1 MKKSDFEL
9 EKVEYNKETL
19 LGTLFVIVIYL
30 SVALPVSYNF
40 MPSAVSYFLEYLYN
54 AQAFASDSY
63 RYMTSSGSSSTR
75 DYYVMA
81 YENGLKELSNVT
93 VILLMIPGLI
103 AAALIALVPLEQMA
117 KFRHVKSVLAKHG
130 YHSTAKTLYYTITTL
145 KIRAGLL
152 LLIALLMGFHALHI
166 KYKIDI
172 RPDIGDGIFLDE
184 SMYLKEQNFTAKY
197 SMEGH
202 LMLSESGDPL
212 WVSYKTHK
220 INPRKIWNNQATN
233 EKELLAISVYD
244 VQQQQMLIET
254 QTTPMD
260 KKGLFS
266 LPSEGH
272 YASYILHGFMYTL
285 DNKLTSIWRTDLKNS
300 ETQRIN
306 FEEYMALY
314 DQKLSYEQLNNS
326 HIIMKNQK
334 ASSRILLNNGQE
346 FWLNTESHTL
356 SDYDHLRE
364 EDSDRAE
371 AVRNESDNIPSY
383 YRKRHIS
390 GEIKRIE
397 FYSRKNPRNHV
408 QREQDYLDLEVVH
421 LNQSGLLL
429 HAFDSLDED
438 SKSYLQMLNWDGSLK
453 WEIRDIHLTNPK
465 LNQHGVSRSRFDHR
479 IAGDKLLIKGRVTWG
494 TSGFY
499 MIDRNIGKVLWKF
512 QVPVAE

>member
-9 EKVEYNKETL
+9 EKLEYNKETL

-103 AAALIALVPLEQMA
+103 TAALIALVPLGQVA
-117 KFRHVKSVLAKHG
+117 KFKHVKSVLAKHG

-145 KIRAGLL
+145 KIRAGML

-184 SMYLKEQNFTAKY
+184 SMYLKAQNFTAKY

-220 INPRKIWNNQATN
+220 INPRQIWNNQVTN

-244 VQQQQMLIET
+244 VQQQQMFIET
-254 QTTPMD
+254 QTLPMD

-266 LPSEGH
+266 LPSEDD
-272 YASYILHGFMYTL
+272 YTSYILHGFMYTL

-314 DQKLSYEQLNNS
+314 DQKLSYKQLNDS

-334 ASSRILLNNGQE
+334 VSFRILLNNGQE

-364 EDSDRAE
+364 EDLSRAE
-371 AVRNESDNIPSY
+371 AVRNERDNVPFNFRIT
-383 YRKRHIS
+383 HTS

-397 FYSRKNPRNHV
+397 FYPRKNWKNRV
-408 QREQDYLDLEVVH
+408 QRKQDYLDLKII
-421 LNQSGLLL
+421 NYNKDGLFL
-429 HAFDSLDED
+429 HAFDHLGEN

-453 WEIRDIHLTNPK
+453 WEIRDIHLINPE
-465 LNQHGVSRSRFDHR
+465 LNRAGARRSRYHHHIVDDR
-479 IAGDKLLIKGRVTWG
+479 LLIEGYVSGEK
-494 TSGFY
+494 SGFY